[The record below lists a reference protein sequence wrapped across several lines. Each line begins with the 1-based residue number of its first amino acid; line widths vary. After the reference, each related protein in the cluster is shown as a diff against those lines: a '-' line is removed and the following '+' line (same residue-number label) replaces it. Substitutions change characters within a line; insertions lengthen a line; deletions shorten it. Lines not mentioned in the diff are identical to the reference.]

1 MLAAASEAAA
11 ARLMERSLK
20 NDFHPCTFAPLSVW
34 ARLILE
40 NRGVAR
46 PYWGRAA
53 RILALSALAA
63 PLRVA
68 ESLIHSRRVN
78 GVVLDPPPLFI
89 LGFARS
95 GTTHLQNLI
104 TQDARFGYF
113 TTWQGATSAF
123 SLIGRGRL
131 KRLMEKGM
139 AASGEGERTR
149 PMDNVKITLDTPQE
163 EDLAL
168 ANVSPM
174 SFVHQLSF
182 PRRTLPLFDRYVMM
196 GAGADGEAS
205 GELSPRELRRWER
218 DYLGVLR
225 KAALL
230 AGGKHMVF
238 RNTVNTARADH
249 LLRLFPRARFIN
261 IVRNPYTVYPSLLHL
276 YRTLLPLYQLDRHD
290 REEMERLLVE
300 MYRRVMTK
308 YLRDRERIPA
318 GQLAEVRYEDLER
331 DPLGELAR
339 LYRELDLPGWS
350 DAEPR
355 VAAYLRTLSGYRK
368 NRLPMDRGNI
378 DRVSEHWGFAVDAWD
393 YEPPG
398 AGE

>member
-1 MLAAASEAAA
+1 M
-11 ARLMERSLK
+11 K
-20 NDFHPCTFAPLSVW
+20 NDFHPCAFAPLSVW

-46 PYWGRAA
+46 PYWSRAA
-53 RILALSALAA
+53 RVLALSALTT

-68 ESLIHSRRVN
+68 ESLIWSRQVN
-78 GVVLDPPPLFI
+78 EVVLDPPPLFI

-123 SLIGRGRL
+123 SLTGRGWL
-131 KRLMEKGM
+131 KRLMEKGI
-139 AASGEGERTR
+139 AASGEGEQTR
-149 PMDNVKITLDTPQE
+149 PMDNVKITLDSPQE

-168 ANVSPM
+168 ANASHA
-174 SFVHQLSF
+174 SFIHQLSF
-182 PRRTLPLFDRYVMM
+182 PRRTLPLFDKYVMM
-196 GAGADGEAS
+196 GTDADGESS
-205 GELSPRELRRWER
+205 GKLPPRELRRWER

-230 AGGKHMVF
+230 AGGKPMVF

-249 LLRLFPRARFIN
+249 LLRLFPRAKFIN
-261 IVRNPYTVYPSLLHL
+261 IVRNPYAVYPSVLHL
-276 YRTLLPLYQLDRHD
+276 YRTLLPLYQLDRYD

-300 MYRRVMTK
+300 MYRRVMAK

-318 GQLAEVRYEDLER
+318 GQLAEVRYEDLDR
-331 DPLGELAR
+331 DPLGETAR

-368 NRLPMDRGNI
+368 NRLSMDRGDI
-378 DRVSEHWGFAVDAWD
+378 DRVSEHWGFAVDAWG

-398 AGE
+398 AGA